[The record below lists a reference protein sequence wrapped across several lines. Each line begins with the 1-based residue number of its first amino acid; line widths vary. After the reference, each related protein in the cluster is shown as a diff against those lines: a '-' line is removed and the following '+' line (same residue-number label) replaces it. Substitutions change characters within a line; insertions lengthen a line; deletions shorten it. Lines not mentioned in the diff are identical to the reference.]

1 MNHLIIY
8 AHPSE
13 DSFCNAVMQTYQE
26 SLIKNNHQVKIRN
39 LYAIKF
45 DPVLSHSE
53 LLDLEKGIIGPDVR
67 QEQEFIEWAD
77 VVNFI
82 YPVWWSGM
90 PAILKGYIE
99 RVFCEGFAYLHT
111 ENGSMGLLTG
121 KKVLIFSTTGNTEL
135 YDKQHGILEAVKII
149 ENNSIFDYCG
159 MEVIKH
165 KFIKGITCKT
175 YDERLKI
182 LEHVKRM
189 VTRFF

>member
-1 MNHLIIY
+1 MNHLIVY

-13 DSFCNAVMQTYQE
+13 GSFCNAVMQTYQE

-45 DPVLSHSE
+45 DPVLSNSE
-53 LLDLEKGIIGPDVR
+53 LLDLEKGIIGSDVR
-67 QEQEFIEWAD
+67 QEQEFIDWAD

-82 YPVWWSGM
+82 YPMWWSGM

-99 RVFCEGFAYLHT
+99 RVFCERFAYLHT

-121 KKVLIFSTTGNTEL
+121 KKVFILSTMANTEL
-135 YDKQHGILEAVKII
+135 YSQQHGILEAVKII
-149 ENNSIFDYCG
+149 EDNSIFEYCG

-165 KFIKGITCKT
+165 KFIEGITSKT